1 MVVSDASV
9 LIALAKIGKLEM
21 LRELFG
27 KVWMSLTVKTEALDA
42 GVRVGAI
49 EVGNIR
55 RAVDDG
61 WLHVAR
67 LSTEEK
73 KSAQRLTSTIDLDQ
87 GEAESI
93 AIARSRHLLLIV
105 DDKEARSA
113 AKSLGLD
120 YMGSAA
126 VLFQAYAVGKISLDD
141 FEKELGRLAS
151 VIWLSPSVVAELLR
165 RARRLGK

>member
-27 KVWMSLTVKTEALDA
+27 KVWMSPEVKAEVLDA

-49 EVGNIR
+49 EVGDIR
-55 RAVDDG
+55 QAVDDG
-61 WLHVAR
+61 WLQVAR

-73 KSAQRLTSTIDLDQ
+73 KSARRLMSTIELDQ

-93 AIARSRHLLLIV
+93 AIARARNLLLIV

-113 AKSLGLD
+113 AKGLGLD
-120 YMGSAA
+120 YMGSAGI
-126 VLFQAYAVGKISLDD
+126 LFQAYAVGKISLDD
-141 FEKELGRLAS
+141 FEKELGKLAG